1 MKYKKRVV
9 ITGMGVIAP
18 EAESL
23 SAYDEILRSGRSLI
37 RHVDELEEFGFE
49 AQNGAI
55 ADPGIDPENEL
66 LRLFEIDLTSDFI
79 KLAVKAAYNAWQDA
93 GLPIPDPDS
102 EEVDYDTGVMIGG
115 VISGIEQLVSKVV
128 PLLEKKRP
136 RRLGSMIVQN
146 TMPSGAS
153 AYISSIFALGN
164 QAMSLN
170 SACSTGVDS
179 VNWGYHS
186 VASGWA
192 KRMVVGASDAYNPYS
207 WAGFEGMRV
216 LNRSSNHAPE
226 KASRPMSA
234 SAKGFVPGSGAGVLI
249 LEDLEVARARGARIY
264 AEILGGF
271 SNCGALRGQGS
282 MTFPNREGVI
292 RALKTTFELCEIKAE
307 EIDYINGHLSG
318 TMADPFEVQNWYD
331 AMQLKKG
338 QKFPYI
344 NSTKSILGH
353 SLGAAGALEIVAT
366 ILQLKNGYVHAS
378 LNTEDLHP
386 DIEKRIG
393 REPVPLKRVDFPG
406 MRIAAKANF
415 GFGDVN
421 SAIVLRKY
429 EE

>member
-1 MKYKKRVV
+1 MIETKRVV
-9 ITGMGVIAP
+9 VTGMGVVAP
-18 EAESL
+18 EAETL
-23 SAYDEILRSGRSLI
+23 QEFNEILYSGRSLI
-37 RHVDELEEFGFE
+37 RHIDELEEYGFD

-55 ADPGIDPENEL
+55 ANPEIDEKNEL

-79 KLAVKAAYNAWQDA
+79 KLAVKAAYNAWLDA
-93 GLPIPDPDS
+93 GLPLPDPDS
-102 EEVDYDTGVMIGG
+102 DEVDFHTGVMIGG
-115 VISGIEQLVSKVV
+115 VISGIEMLVKKVIPIV
-128 PLLEKKRP
+128 DQKRP
-136 RRLGSMIVQN
+136 KRLGSMIVQN

-164 QAMSLN
+164 HALSLN

-179 VNWGYHS
+179 INWGYHS
-186 VASGWA
+186 IASGWA
-192 KRMVVGASDAYNPYS
+192 ERMVVGAADAYNPYS

-216 LNRSSNHAPE
+216 LNRSSNDAPE

-249 LEDLEVARARGARIY
+249 LEELNVARARGARIY
-264 AEILGGF
+264 AEVLGGF
-271 SNCGALRGQGS
+271 SNCGALRGGGS

-292 RALKTTFELCEIKAE
+292 RALKSTFEVCRIRAE

-331 AMQLKKG
+331 AMQLKDKA
-338 QKFPYI
+338 FPYI

-353 SLGAAGALEIVAT
+353 SLGAAGSIEIIAT
-366 ILQLKNGYVHAS
+366 LLQLQHGYVHAS

-386 DIEKRIG
+386 QIEKLIG
-393 REPVPLKRVDFPG
+393 RDSVPLKRVDFPD

-421 SAIVLRKY
+421 SAIILKKY

>member
-1 MKYKKRVV
+1 MMHKKRVV

-23 SAYDEILRSGRSLI
+23 QLYDEILRSGRSLI
-37 RHVDELEEFGFE
+37 RHVDELEAFGFE

-55 ADPGIDPENEL
+55 ADPLIDPKNEL

-93 GLPIPDPDS
+93 GLSIPDPDS

-136 RRLGSMIVQN
+136 KRLGSMIVQN

-179 VNWGYHS
+179 INWGYHS

-216 LNRSSNHAPE
+216 LNRNSNDAPE
-226 KASRPMSA
+226 KASRPMSE

-249 LEDLEVARARGARIY
+249 LEDLDLARARGARIY

-271 SNCGALRGQGS
+271 SNCGALRGKGS

-292 RALKTTFELCEIKAE
+292 RALKTTFELCEIKPE

-318 TMADPFEVQNWYD
+318 TMADPFEVQNWFD
-331 AMQLKKG
+331 AMKVT
-338 QKFPYI
+338 QKEFPYI

-366 ILQLKNGYVHAS
+366 ILQLYNGYVHAS

-386 DIEKRIG
+386 DIEKLIG
-393 REPVPLKRVDFPG
+393 RDSVPMERVDFPE

-421 SAIVLRKY
+421 SAIVLRKF